1 MCDVGVTRKVS
12 ERNAIMLKTIESI
25 SEALKD
31 PKHPF
36 RKADFRPKKAQ
47 KSRYER
53 RKIKEYLHLADFM
66 EEAV

>member
-1 MCDVGVTRKVS
+1 
-12 ERNAIMLKTIESI
+12 MLKTIETI

-36 RKADFRPKKAQ
+36 RKADFRPKKSQ

-53 RKIKEYLHLADFM
+53 RKVKEYLLHTDWTV
-66 EEAV
+66 EEAI

>member
-53 RKIKEYLHLADFM
+53 R
-66 EEAV
+66 